1 MWHAKINKKGGKYIP
16 IKYKILSVILPV
28 IILAI
33 GGLITVS
40 YNKSSKIIEENS
52 YSMLESSV
60 KNQTIQIENWLEN
73 NLQTFNTI
81 KKSLGSTQ
89 YSQEELK
96 QILNQYY
103 NFNSNFLDGLYISDL
118 EGNVINA
125 DNAQMKFENATSS

>member
-96 QILNQYY
+96 KYLINITILIAI
-103 NFNSNFLDGLYISDL
+103 F
-118 EGNVINA
+118 
-125 DNAQMKFENATSS
+125 